1 MQSFLCDRIAT
12 YVQVS
17 GICIN
22 NGVSLGNGAGM
33 ELAYSAALAIFDTVD
48 GV

>member
-22 NGVSLGNGAGM
+22 NGVPLGNGGGI
-33 ELAYSAALAIFDTVD
+33 ELVYLPVGRFGDIKKW
-48 GV
+48 